1 MEIMQIGLGFFV
13 SDVSD
18 TVALIERAERAGV
31 PAVWAAMPVTSYD
44 TPTLFAAALARTERI
59 VVGTA
64 IVPAFTRHPVAL
76 LSQAATLEALAP
88 GRLRLG
94 VGTGNLVVTA
104 AALGAPVSQ
113 PLARVREYVS
123 ILRAGLR
130 EGVVRHEGRFYT
142 VDADLPSAPA
152 TPVVMA
158 ALGPKAFEAAGA
170 VADAAMSW
178 HCPPAYLD
186 EVARPAL
193 ALGAASAGRDVP
205 PIVQQ
210 VAVAVT
216 EDPAAA
222 REWARPH
229 LVPFVNSPVYASM
242 FAAAGLPQGGD
253 GSVTDDLLD
262 ALVISGSE
270 ESITEELARRATVDE
285 VFATHIPGPDPQD
298 EMDILL
304 RALATVAAGS
314 EPPTRNRPVAAA
326 PKSTA

>member
-1 MEIMQIGLGFFV
+1 MDVMQTGLGFFV
-13 SDVSD
+13 SSVPD

-113 PLARVREYVS
+113 PLARMREYAG
-123 ILRAGLR
+123 ILRAGLG
-130 EGVVRHEGRFYT
+130 EGKVRHQGRFYT
-142 VDADLPSAPA
+142 VDAEFPAAPA
-152 TPVVMA
+152 TPVVLA
-158 ALGPKAFEAAGA
+158 ALGPKAFEVAGA

-186 EVARPAL
+186 DVARPAL
-193 ALGAASAGRDVP
+193 ARGAASAGRAVP

-216 EDPAAA
+216 DDRAVA

-229 LVPFVNSPVYASM
+229 LVPFVNSPVYATM
-242 FAAAGLPQGGD
+242 FAAAGFPQPGD
-253 GSVTDDLLD
+253 GTATDDLLD

-270 ESITEELARRATVDE
+270 ESITEELARRAAVDE
-285 VFATHIPGPDPQD
+285 VFATHVPGPDPD
-298 EMDILL
+298 AEMDVLL
-304 RALATVAAGS
+304 SVLATVAA
-314 EPPTRNRPVAAA
+314 RP
-326 PKSTA
+326 SGR

>member
-142 VDADLPSAPA
+142 VDADLPAAPA

-193 ALGAASAGRDVP
+193 ALGAASAGRDTP

-210 VAVAVT
+210 VTVAVT
-216 EDPAAA
+216 EDPAAG
-222 REWARPH
+222 
-229 LVPFVNSPVYASM
+229 AS
-242 FAAAGLPQGGD
+242 A
-253 GSVTDDLLD
+253 
-262 ALVISGSE
+262 
-270 ESITEELARRATVDE
+270 
-285 VFATHIPGPDPQD
+285 PGPVRGLAGVREHVRRGGTATGRRRQRDRRSARCTGD
-298 EMDILL
+298 L
-304 RALATVAAGS
+304 RLGGVDHRGAGS
-314 EPPTRNRPVAAA
+314 PGHRGRGVRHPHSRAGSPGRDGRPPARARHRRGGV
-326 PKSTA
+326 

>member
-1 MEIMQIGLGFFV
+1 MDTMQTGLGFFV
-13 SDVSD
+13 SSVPD

-44 TPTLFAAALARTERI
+44 TPTLFGAALARTERI
-59 VVGTA
+59 IVGTA

-76 LSQAATLEALAP
+76 LSQVATLEALAP

-94 VGTGNLVVTA
+94 VGTGNLDVMA
-104 AALGAPVSQ
+104 AALGAQVSQ
-113 PLARVREYVS
+113 PLARVREYVD
-123 ILRAGLR
+123 ILRIGLR
-130 EGVVRHEGRFYT
+130 DGKVHHRGRFYT
-142 VDADLPSAPA
+142 IDAELPSAPV
-152 TPVVMA
+152 TPVVLA

-193 ALGAASAGRDVP
+193 ASGAASAGRAIP

-216 EDPAAA
+216 EDRAAA

-229 LVPFVNSPVYASM
+229 LVRFVKSPVYAAM
-242 FAAAGLPQGGD
+242 FAAAGFPQPGD
-253 GSVTDDLLD
+253 GTVSDDLLD
-262 ALVISGSE
+262 ALVLCGSQD
-270 ESITEELARRATVDE
+270 SIAEELARRAAVDE
-285 VFATHIPGPDPQD
+285 VFATHIPGPNPQI
-298 EMDILL
+298 EMDGLL
-304 RALATVAAGS
+304 HVLATVAGQPDPA
-314 EPPTRNRPVAAA
+314 
-326 PKSTA
+326 

>member
-1 MEIMQIGLGFFV
+1 MDNMKTGLGFFV
-13 SDVSD
+13 TSVPD
-18 TVALIERAERAGV
+18 TMALIERAERAGV

-44 TPTLFAAALARTERI
+44 TATLFAAALARTERI
-59 VVGTA
+59 TVGTA

-113 PLARVREYVS
+113 PLARVREYVG
-123 ILRAGLR
+123 ILRDGLR
-130 EGVVRHEGRFYT
+130 DGKVSHQGRFYT
-142 VDADLPSAPA
+142 VDAEFPAAPA
-152 TPVVMA
+152 TPVVLA

-193 ALGAASAGRDVP
+193 ARGAASADRAVP
-205 PIVQQ
+205 PIVAQ

-216 EDPAAA
+216 EDRAAA

-229 LVPFVNSPVYASM
+229 LVPFVNSPVYATM
-242 FAAAGLPQGGD
+242 FAAAGYPQPGHGG
-253 GSVTDDLLD
+253 VTDDLLD
-262 ALVISGSE
+262 ALVISGSQE
-270 ESITEELARRATVDE
+270 AITEELARLASVDE
-285 VFATHIPGPDPQD
+285 VFATHIPGPDPHT
-298 EMDILL
+298 EMGSLL
-304 RALATVAAGS
+304 AALATVAA
-314 EPPTRNRPVAAA
+314 RP
-326 PKSTA
+326 

>member
-1 MEIMQIGLGFFV
+1 MEVMKTGLGFFV
-13 SDVSD
+13 SSVPE
-18 TVALIERAERAGV
+18 TLALIERAEQAGV

-44 TPTLFAAALARTERI
+44 TATFFAAALARTERI
-59 VVGTA
+59 TVGTA

-88 GRLRLG
+88 GRVRLG

-113 PLARVREYVS
+113 PLARVREYVG
-123 ILRAGLR
+123 ILRDGLR
-130 EGVVRHEGRFYT
+130 DGKVSHQGRFYT
-142 VDADLPSAPA
+142 IDAEFPVAPA
-152 TPVVMA
+152 TPVVLA

-193 ALGAASAGRDVP
+193 ARGAESADRPVP
-205 PIVQQ
+205 PIVAQ

-216 EDPAAA
+216 EDRAAA

-229 LVPFVNSPVYASM
+229 LVPFVNSPVYATM
-242 FAAAGLPQGGD
+242 FAAAGYPQPGD
-253 GSVTDDLLD
+253 GGVTDELLD
-262 ALVISGSE
+262 ALVISGSQQA
-270 ESITEELARRATVDE
+270 ITEELARRASVDE
-285 VFATHIPGPDPQD
+285 VFATHIPGPDPGT
-298 EMDILL
+298 EMDSLL
-304 RALATVAAGS
+304 ASLATVAA
-314 EPPTRNRPVAAA
+314 RP
-326 PKSTA
+326 

>member
-1 MEIMQIGLGFFV
+1 MDLMKTGLGFFV
-13 SDVSD
+13 SDVAD

-44 TPTLFAAALARTERI
+44 TLTMFGAALARTERI
-59 VVGTA
+59 MVGTG

-76 LSQAATLEALAP
+76 VSQAATLEALAP

-104 AALGAPVSQ
+104 AALGAAVPQ
-113 PLARVREYVS
+113 PLARMREYVT
-123 ILRAGLR
+123 ILRAALAAGK
-130 EGVVRHEGRFYT
+130 VSHQGRFYT
-142 VDADLPSAPA
+142 VDAEFPAAPA
-152 TPVVMA
+152 TPVVLA

-193 ALGAASAGRDVP
+193 ARGAEAAGRAVP
-205 PIVQQ
+205 PVVQQ

-216 EDPAAA
+216 EDRAAA
-222 REWARPH
+222 RAWARPH
-229 LVPFVNSPVYASM
+229 LVPFVNSPVYATM
-242 FAAAGLPQGGD
+242 FAAAGYPQPGD
-253 GSVTDDLLD
+253 GGVTDQLLD

-270 ESITEELARRATVDE
+270 ESVTEELARRASVDE
-285 VFATHIPGPDPQD
+285 VFATHIPGPDPD
-298 EMDILL
+298 SELDVLL
-304 RALATVAAGS
+304 SALAAVAA
-314 EPPTRNRPVAAA
+314 RP
-326 PKSTA
+326 